1 MFDSIDWTTAVLIF
15 IGYFFI
21 DVGSTWS
28 IIAVQKL
35 QVGLATFLT
44 FFLYL
49 GSAVGIIEYTDNP
62 IYALPM
68 ALGASL
74 GSFAILIWEKKKQ
87 ERASQSKNSLK

>member
-1 MFDSIDWTTAVLIF
+1 MFADFSWTTALLIF

-21 DVGSTWS
+21 DVGSTWT

-35 QVGLATFLT
+35 QVGLATLLT

-62 IYALPM
+62 VYALPM

-74 GSFAILIWEKKKQ
+74 GGFAMLMWEKRKQ
-87 ERASQSKNSLK
+87 EKSL